1 MKTNLESKVK
11 ITFVNRN
18 EELNLVK
25 KESFDTYLTIEMVKT
40 LIESFINKEQTLK
53 NILKD
58 FKEENIIEIEMQ
70 NIFSSLYNCT
80 TSDIIFEYSQYGE
93 KVPKERFISMVN
105 FIEDTDEK
113 PIQWELQINC
123 KDLSTNKKYRYSMK

>member
-80 TSDIIFEYSQYGE
+80 TSNIIFEYSQYGE